1 MHTRLLGMET
11 DLIESA
17 NDMWVRLKTAV
28 IDSAETIVQQRRGPR
43 SRPDWMSQETW
54 SAVLRRRTLKENGL
68 STEDD
73 RRHYRELHRTVQRLC
88 RKDKNAEVDRVCQ
101 EIEESSN
108 RAHTKDMFCKVK
120 SLTKDIKIKNWTL
133 EDDTGVIITDGYKV
147 LERWREYCRGLNAA
161 TEDSEELR
169 MSECGVREPDI
180 FLAEI
185 EWAMARLKHKTSG
198 GDRVTAQMLKN
209 LGPKGTHMLH
219 LICQRVWSTGRWP
232 DDWSESIL
240 VPLHK
245 KGSTRKCKNYRTISL
260 LSHASKILLSIIKAK
275 LENYIDRH
283 ISEKQAGF
291 VKGKGTRE
299 QILNVRQ
306 LIEKNREF
314 NVPLLM
320 CFIDYAKAFD
330 CVSWNRMF
338 EVMGEMGVSEHL
350 ILLVQNL
357 YLDGTCRVR
366 LEDAT
371 SGPFSTKGS
380 ATELHFITE
389 AFQPLQQIYHAQSAG
404 GLDEGC
410 PDNWEKDQ

>member
-1 MHTRLLGMET
+1 MNTWFKQHPRRLYTWMSPGGAYRNQIDYVLIDTRWRSSITNAKTLPGADCESDHQLLVAEFKARLKVVHKVSNNKALHMHADAISRFRQDMHTRLLGMET
-11 DLIESA
+11 DSTESA

-88 RKDKNAEVDRVCQ
+88 RKDKDAEVDRVCQ

-120 SLTKDIKIKNWTL
+120 SLTKDIKIKSWTL
-133 EDDTGVIITDGYKV
+133 EDDTGAIITDRYKV
-147 LERWREYCRGLNAA
+147 LERWREYCRGLYAA

-180 FLAEI
+180 LLAEI

-198 GDRVTAQMLKN
+198 GDRVTVQMLKN
-209 LGPKGTHMLH
+209 LGPEGTHMLH

-245 KGSTRKCKNYRTISL
+245 KGSTRKCENYRTI
-260 LSHASKILLSIIKAK
+260 
-275 LENYIDRH
+275 
-283 ISEKQAGF
+283 
-291 VKGKGTRE
+291 
-299 QILNVRQ
+299 
-306 LIEKNREF
+306 
-314 NVPLLM
+314 
-320 CFIDYAKAFD
+320 
-330 CVSWNRMF
+330 
-338 EVMGEMGVSEHL
+338 
-350 ILLVQNL
+350 
-357 YLDGTCRVR
+357 
-366 LEDAT
+366 
-371 SGPFSTKGS
+371 
-380 ATELHFITE
+380 
-389 AFQPLQQIYHAQSAG
+389 
-404 GLDEGC
+404 
-410 PDNWEKDQ
+410 